1 MRRGIRGRGPT
12 HRHAESL
19 APHRPRGTPYTQ
31 EADGGIEEMH
41 IPGQRAVAPGR
52 FPGEGLNQAG
62 ANATPT
68 GMLDDCHDELWQ
80 RSAVWVAE

>member
-1 MRRGIRGRGPT
+1 
-12 HRHAESL
+12 
-19 APHRPRGTPYTQ
+19 
-31 EADGGIEEMH
+31 MH